1 MHAAGLPSPGASAVL
16 QYGVL
21 HKGHQCETLT
31 RQDLWYSAESAKTS
45 DQYLI
50 RGQLE
55 LFLTR
60 ASSLSV
66 EMGECSRQMRLS
78 GARNDGMPSLELF
91 PPLPP
96 LSSWYPKGVV
106 QQPGWSSSHA
116 THAGLAGYV
125 SRYQGTWHLGAQ
137 GPQLTWPAWTH
148 SVTRAKPQ
156 PWTCDIIL
164 YILLPGRPRISPI
177 SQPTSCPP
185 PAEAPSN
192 PSHRLQSSTE
202 IANRW
207 ARHHVRPSPRHEPRR
222 AFRGREATH
231 HRELLQQEGRRWLRC
246 APEQALSLQSAPL
259 RVTC

>member
-1 MHAAGLPSPGASAVL
+1 
-16 QYGVL
+16 
-21 HKGHQCETLT
+21 
-31 RQDLWYSAESAKTS
+31 
-45 DQYLI
+45 
-50 RGQLE
+50 
-55 LFLTR
+55 
-60 ASSLSV
+60 
-66 EMGECSRQMRLS
+66 MRLS

-91 PPLPP
+91 PPRPP
-96 LSSWYPKGVV
+96 LSSWYPKRCSAAARLELFSRYPHR
-106 QQPGWSSSHA
+106 PGR
-116 THAGLAGYV
+116 YV
-125 SRYQGTWHLGAQ
+125 LRYQGTWHLGAQ

-148 SVTRAKPQ
+148 SVTAAKPQ

-177 SQPTSCPP
+177 SQLASCPP
-185 PAEAPSN
+185 PAEAPRN

-246 APEQALSLQSAPL
+246 APRQALPIPSARL
-259 RVTC
+259 RMTC

>member
-1 MHAAGLPSPGASAVL
+1 MQQADEVVWSKKRWHAISGIVSAPPPTELLVPE
-16 QYGVL
+16 G
-21 HKGHQCETLT
+21 C
-31 RQDLWYSAESAKTS
+31 SAAA
-45 DQYLI
+45 
-50 RGQLE
+50 RLE
-55 LFLTR
+55 LF
-60 ASSLSV
+60 
-66 EMGECSRQMRLS
+66 
-78 GARNDGMPSLELF
+78 
-91 PPLPP
+91 
-96 LSSWYPKGVV
+96 
-106 QQPGWSSSHA
+106 
-116 THAGLAGYV
+116 
-125 SRYQGTWHLGAQ
+125 SRYPRRPGRVRITVPGYLGTWHLGAQ

-177 SQPTSCPP
+177 SQLTSCPP

-246 APEQALSLQSAPL
+246 APGQALSLQSAPL